1 MKITKIVLA
10 VLALCAIVA
19 CNPDNNDDGGNGGNG
34 GNGGITWSDSGSLVG
49 DWVLTEW
56 NSSTDLPMGV
66 FLSLNEDNTFDLYQ
80 HTANVLWVHYSG
92 TYSLNGSTLSGVYS
106 DGEKWADYT
115 IKYNNGNTKQIKL
128 TREGDTEDVS
138 IYTATEIPAEV
149 IDQSSEALNVRSIII
164 EKFL

>member
-19 CNPDNNDDGGNGGNG
+19 CNPDNNYNGGNE
-34 GNGGITWSDSGSLVG
+34 NNTDITWSDSGSLVG
-49 DWVLTEW
+49 EWVLTEW

-66 FLSLNEDNTFDLYQ
+66 FLSLNEDNTFVLYQ
-80 HTANVLWVHYSG
+80 HTSNVLWKKYEG
-92 TYSLNGSTLSGVYS
+92 KYTLKGNTLSGVYS
-106 DGEKWADYT
+106 DGEEWADYT